1 MRPRRVRHV
10 PAVALSLQS
19 VAGLC
24 GLVGAELEPARFRPN
39 LLIDAAGGAAFP
51 EDAWVGHRLR
61 VGGLRMRV
69 DKRDK
74 RCVMV
79 NVDPLTGRRD
89 PAVLRAIARQRQVC
103 VGVYGSVVTPGQVAV
118 GDPVVLDR

>member
-1 MRPRRVRHV
+1 MVDVVGR
-10 PAVALSLQS
+10 
-19 VAGLC
+19 VAGLFRYP
-24 GLVGAELEPARFRPN
+24 VKSFGAEALDLVEVSCPN
-39 LLIDAAGGAAFP
+39 LVVEAVGGGAFP
-51 EDAWVGHRLR
+51 EDAWVGHGLR
-61 VGGLRMRV
+61 VGGLRLRV

-103 VGVYGSVVTPGQVAV
+103 LGVYGSVVTPGRVAV
-118 GDPVVLDR
+118 GDPVMLDG